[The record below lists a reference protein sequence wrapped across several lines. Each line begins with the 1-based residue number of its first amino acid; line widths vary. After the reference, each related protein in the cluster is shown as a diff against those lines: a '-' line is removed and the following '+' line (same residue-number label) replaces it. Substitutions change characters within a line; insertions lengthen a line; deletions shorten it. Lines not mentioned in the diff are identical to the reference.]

1 MLEIFQYDFMI
12 RAMIAGVAVAV
23 IAPLIG
29 SFLVVKRY
37 ALIGDTLAHIA
48 LTGVAVGLL
57 VGVAP
62 IVTTLI
68 VTVMAAMVIE
78 YIRLHKKVSGEVVL
92 AMFLPGGLALSVVL
106 LGLVHGFNANLF
118 SFLFGSIATVSA
130 SDVWLISL
138 LTVLTIAVV
147 VVYYK
152 KLMFVAFD
160 EESAKVGGIQT
171 GRINLLLVGLTAV
184 TVSLAMRVVGA
195 LLIGA
200 LMVIPV
206 VTAQL
211 VARSFKQSIYLAVG
225 IAVGCVLVGL
235 GLAYYLSLPAGG
247 AIVLLSL
254 GVFAGVAVFKR

>member
-1 MLEIFQYDFMI
+1 MLEIFQYDFMV
-12 RAMIAGVAVAV
+12 RAILAGIAVAV

-29 SFLVVKRY
+29 SFLVVKKY
-37 ALIGDTLAHIA
+37 SLIGDTLAHIA

-57 VGVAP
+57 LGVAP
-62 IVTTLI
+62 IITTLI
-68 VTVMAAMVIE
+68 VTVAAAMVIE
-78 YIRLHKKVSGEVVL
+78 YIRLHKKISGEVVL

-118 SFLFGSIATVSA
+118 SFLFGSISTVSA
-130 SDVWLISL
+130 GDLMLIIGL
-138 LTVLTIAVV
+138 AVV
-147 VVYYK
+147 TLAVVAKYYK
-152 KLMFVAFD
+152 KLTFTAFD
-160 EESAKVGGIQT
+160 EESAKVSGIKTEQ
-171 GRINLLLVGLTAV
+171 INLLLVGLTAV

-206 VTAQL
+206 VSAQL
-211 VARSFKQSIYLAVG
+211 IARSFKQSICLAVG
-225 IAVGCVLVGL
+225 IAVGCVVVGL

-254 GVFAGVAVFKR
+254 GVFAGVSVLKR